1 MEKKLVY
8 LALILFVISAVIF
21 YTLSDRNPTG
31 LASRDNSEKPLF
43 QITLM
48 IPKEYKAVSDGSQ
61 ILSYLE
67 VKRMGSGGRMDV
79 ILEYEIISPGGGIL
93 ESKSETVAVE
103 TENSFVRYIDLPDQ
117 AGIGFYT
124 LSAKLKYSAD
134 KEAYSEATFLVY

>member
-8 LALILFVISAVIF
+8 LALVLFAILAVIS

-48 IPKEYKAVSDGSQ
+48 IPKEYKAVSDGGQ

-79 ILEYEIISPGGGIL
+79 ILEYEIISPGGEVL
-93 ESKSETVAVE
+93 ERKSETVAVE
-103 TENSFVRYIDLPDQ
+103 TENSFVRYLDIPNQ
-117 AGIGFYT
+117 AGLGFYT
-124 LSAKLKYSAD
+124 LSVKLKYPENIEASA
-134 KEAYSEATFLVY
+134 EATFLVY